1 MARRLVAGALLT
13 QTAHG
18 RFRATGAAYKGHV
31 RCGQPQ
37 PAPPAWC
44 RCPSEVRVPF
54 FSLVVSTR
62 GRSHEL
68 RTLFDSLSR
77 QTFRDF
83 ELVLV
88 DQNGHNELSAL
99 VDQGWGFPVKR
110 LERPAEQGLSRGR
123 NVGWRAASGEYV
135 CFPDDDCWYDPDFL
149 EYSARQ
155 LAETGADVLT
165 GRAAK
170 EDGTSINGR
179 FAHNAIWVTAAHQVW
194 TTQIEWVAFFRR
206 SLLVQLGGYD
216 EDVGIGALTPWQACE
231 GQDIVLR
238 ALELGARCYYDPS
251 LTGRHAEIVL
261 DRPSASTR
269 KKALGYARGMG
280 HVLRKHRFGIVAVL
294 YWICRPLTRA
304 GLSLAMLKPVD
315 ARYYVVIALGR
326 LEGAVGRPSYSEG

>member
-1 MARRLVAGALLT
+1 MIKAG
-13 QTAHG
+13 
-18 RFRATGAAYKGHV
+18 V
-31 RCGQPQ
+31 
-37 PAPPAWC
+37 
-44 RCPSEVRVPF
+44 
-54 FSLVVSTR
+54 
-62 GRSHEL
+62 
-68 RTLFDSLSR
+68 
-77 QTFRDF
+77 
-83 ELVLV
+83 
-88 DQNGHNELSAL
+88 
-99 VDQGWGFPVKR
+99 FPITR

-179 FAHNAIWVTAAHQVW
+179 FAPKAIWVTAAHQVW

-269 KKALGYARGMG
+269 KKSSGLCSWHGTRAPKTSLWES
-280 HVLRKHRFGIVAVL
+280 VAVPL
-294 YWICRPLTRA
+294 LGIC
-304 GLSLAMLKPVD
+304 
-315 ARYYVVIALGR
+315 
-326 LEGAVGRPSYSEG
+326 RPSYSRRIVVGDCSNQLMHDTMLSSPWGGWRGQSADRPTSERIEPVLWSSIADAPSGSLNTFAATTVRKCGEGSR